1 MRNNEAY
8 NIIQQNETDNQMI
21 NTNNLIN
28 QNEIKTNNQQNSDDL
43 DDIDDNL
50 GINKQ
55 DNNNAGSFFRP
66 RIDSSNSVSFNYK
79 FSIDQP
85 NVTKQRLNEY
95 LNYDLLN
102 ELDVSPSVSKRNS
115 GVNNNVQN
123 TNNTGENNPENL
135 YGFSLYSQP
144 NNQNYGYAN
153 NFQNLNANFN
163 NFNNQNN
170 INNNYPNI
178 QNNNNY
184 YQNFNNQRI
193 TLNSNSKAYIP
204 LKYRKNDQN
213 TQANNNNDIK
223 INKNKL
229 VNMNKNKQKN
239 KKYFE
244 VRDGDWVCSKCK
256 NLNFSFRNKCNRC
269 SLPKE
274 LSQNNQQINPNMP
287 YPNQH
292 Y

>member
-1 MRNNEAY
+1 MKNNET
-8 NIIQQNETDNQMI
+8 NNMIQQNQPDNKMM
-21 NTNNLIN
+21 NNLIN
-28 QNEIKTNNQQNSDDL
+28 QNTMITNSQQNHDDL

-50 GINKQ
+50 GFNAQ
-55 DNNNAGSFFRP
+55 NNNAGSFFRP
-66 RIDSSNSVSFNYK
+66 IIDSSNSLSFNYK

-115 GVNNNVQN
+115 GMNNNPQN
-123 TNNTGENNPENL
+123 INNTGDNNPENL

-144 NNQNYGYAN
+144 NNQNFGNAN

-163 NFNNQNN
+163 NFNNPNN
-170 INNNYPNI
+170 INNNYQNI
-178 QNNNNY
+178 PNNNNY
-184 YQNFNNQRI
+184 HQNINNHYI

-204 LKYRKNDQN
+204 LKYRKKEQN
-213 TQANNNNDIK
+213 TQANNVNDLK
-223 INKNKL
+223 INKNTFA
-229 VNMNKNKQKN
+229 NANKNKQKN

-244 VRDGDWVCSKCK
+244 MRDGDWICCKCN

-269 SLPKE
+269 LLPKK
-274 LSQNNQQINPNMP
+274 LSINMQLTNQNMSNQ
-287 YPNQH
+287 NQH

>member
-1 MRNNEAY
+1 MKNNET
-8 NIIQQNETDNQMI
+8 NNMIQQNQPDNKMM
-21 NTNNLIN
+21 NNLIN
-28 QNEIKTNNQQNSDDL
+28 QNTMITNSQQNHDDL

-50 GINKQ
+50 GFNAQ
-55 DNNNAGSFFRP
+55 NNNAGSFFRP
-66 RIDSSNSVSFNYK
+66 IIDSSNSLSFNYK

-115 GVNNNVQN
+115 GMNNNPQN
-123 TNNTGENNPENL
+123 INNTGDNNPENL

-144 NNQNYGYAN
+144 NNQNFGNAN

-163 NFNNQNN
+163 NFNNPNN
-170 INNNYPNI
+170 INNNYQNI
-178 QNNNNY
+178 PNNNNY
-184 YQNFNNQRI
+184 HQNINNHYI

-204 LKYRKNDQN
+204 LKYRKKEQN
-213 TQANNNNDIK
+213 TQANNVNDLK
-223 INKNKL
+223 INKNTFA
-229 VNMNKNKQKN
+229 NANKNKQKN

-244 VRDGDWVCSKCK
+244 VRDGDWICCKCN

-269 SLPKE
+269 LLPKK
-274 LSQNNQQINPNMP
+274 LSINMQLTNQNMSNQ
-287 YPNQH
+287 NQH

>member
-1 MRNNEAY
+1 M
-8 NIIQQNETDNQMI
+8 
-21 NTNNLIN
+21 
-28 QNEIKTNNQQNSDDL
+28 
-43 DDIDDNL
+43 
-50 GINKQ
+50 
-55 DNNNAGSFFRP
+55 
-66 RIDSSNSVSFNYK
+66 
-79 FSIDQP
+79 
-85 NVTKQRLNEY
+85 NEY

-163 NFNNQNN
+163 NFNNQNY

-178 QNNNNY
+178 PNNNNY

-204 LKYRKNDQN
+204 LKYRKNEQN
-213 TQANNNNDIK
+213 IQANNNNDIK

-239 KKYFE
+239 KKYFK
-244 VRDGDWVCSKCK
+244 VRDGDWVCSKCN
-256 NLNFSFRNKCNRC
+256 NLNFSFRSKCNRC

-287 YPNQH
+287 NPNQH

>member
-28 QNEIKTNNQQNSDDL
+28 QNEIKTNNQENSDDL

-123 TNNTGENNPENL
+123 
-135 YGFSLYSQP
+135 
-144 NNQNYGYAN
+144 
-153 NFQNLNANFN
+153 
-163 NFNNQNN
+163 
-170 INNNYPNI
+170 
-178 QNNNNY
+178 NNNY

-213 TQANNNNDIK
+213 IQANNNNDIK

>member
-1 MRNNEAY
+1 MKNNET
-8 NIIQQNETDNQMI
+8 NNMIQQNQPDNKMM
-21 NTNNLIN
+21 NNLIN
-28 QNEIKTNNQQNSDDL
+28 QNTMITNSQQNHDDL

-50 GINKQ
+50 GFNAQ
-55 DNNNAGSFFRP
+55 NNNAGSFFRP
-66 RIDSSNSVSFNYK
+66 IIDSSNSLSFNYK

-115 GVNNNVQN
+115 GMNNNPQN
-123 TNNTGENNPENL
+123 INNTGDNNPENL

-144 NNQNYGYAN
+144 NNQNFGNAN

-163 NFNNQNN
+163 NFNNPNN
-170 INNNYPNI
+170 INNNYQNI
-178 QNNNNY
+178 PNNNNY
-184 YQNFNNQRI
+184 NQNINNHYI

-204 LKYRKNDQN
+204 LKYRKKEQN
-213 TQANNNNDIK
+213 TQANNVNDLK
-223 INKNKL
+223 INKNTFA
-229 VNMNKNKQKN
+229 NANKNKQKN

-244 VRDGDWVCSKCK
+244 VRDGDWICCKCN

-269 SLPKE
+269 LLPKK
-274 LSQNNQQINPNMP
+274 LSINMQLTNQNMSNQ
-287 YPNQH
+287 NQH